1 MTEHV
6 GRLTATVLIDV
17 GAAFDFHSGLKKQAP
32 CWMQRS
38 GLEWLFR
45 LARTYR
51 VSMAWPEQG
60 EQMRSPVDP
69 TLISCP
75 PLTLRLRAHSRRR
88 TRS

>member
-6 GRLTATVLIDV
+6 ERLTATVLIGV

-32 CWMQRS
+32 RWMQCS

-51 VSMAWPEQG
+51 VSMARPEQG

-69 TLISCP
+69 TLASCP
-75 PLTLRLRAHSRRR
+75 PLTLRLRTHSRRT